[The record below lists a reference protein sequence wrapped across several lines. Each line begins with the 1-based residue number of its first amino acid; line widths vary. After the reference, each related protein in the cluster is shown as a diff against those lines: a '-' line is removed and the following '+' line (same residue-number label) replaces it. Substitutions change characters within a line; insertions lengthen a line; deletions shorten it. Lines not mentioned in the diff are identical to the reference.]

1 MNKEIVRRVKVVV
14 FVNDV
19 NADSFLRLG
28 FWLDVTNHSDKV
40 DDIADFVGK

>member
-14 FVNDV
+14 FEDDV
-19 NADSFLRLG
+19 NVDSCLRLG

-40 DDIADFVGK
+40 DDMADFVGK